1 MIADLAAARSF
12 LDDLEQRHEPA
23 LASIREHPLVTGIR
37 DGSLPRE
44 SLRRFAL
51 AEYWYMRGGVKH
63 FALSLLN
70 APDLDTQRFFHQRLS
85 GELEYLERFQ
95 PFMQALGI
103 GAAEV
108 EQEPPPSPALNAV
121 NYLFRISVESGPA
134 EKGVAWFLV
143 GRIFGDT
150 CETMRTG
157 LINYYQ
163 FPEETVRF
171 FQIPHVRSQQFEEGI
186 ARLVSLG
193 GLEESRQSKLEQV
206 ATHILAYEKDFY
218 DSLL

>member
-1 MIADLAAARSF
+1 MSPDLAAAHRF
-12 LDDLEQRHEPA
+12 LDDLEHRHETD
-23 LASIREHPLVTGIR
+23 LASIREHPFVTGIR

-63 FALSLLN
+63 FAVSLLN
-70 APDLDTQRFFHQRLS
+70 ASDLETQRFFHQRLS

-95 PFMQALGI
+95 PFMEALGVSE
-103 GAAEV
+103 AEV
-108 EQEPPPSPALNAV
+108 EQEPPSSPALNAV
-121 NYLFRISVESGPA
+121 NYLFRISMEAGPA

-157 LINYYQ
+157 LISHYQ
-163 FPEETVRF
+163 LPEETVRF
-171 FQIPHVRSQQFEEGI
+171 FQIPHVRSQQFEDGI

-193 GLEESRQSKLEQV
+193 GLGERRQNKLEQV
-206 ATHILAYEKDFY
+206 ARHILAYEKDFY